1 MNTQVVSGCHV
12 GGHYSTER
20 SGTERNSSVTLF
32 YGTEPVP
39 IPHDWRA
46 NIALC
51 VELLRLLVVVLAF
64 MLEVTKKNV
73 KNCTRPSCT
82 V

>member
-1 MNTQVVSGCHV
+1 MI

-20 SGTERNSSVTLF
+20 SGTERSRFL
-32 YGTEPVP
+32 
-39 IPHDWRA
+39 PHNWRA

-51 VELLRLLVVVLAF
+51 VELLQLLVVVLVF

-73 KNCTRPSCT
+73 KKLY
-82 V
+82 